1 LRDSETVV
9 ELGRVHGLALYFTWR
24 TLLLC
29 WARARLSDREAGV
42 TELRH
47 AITAY
52 TDQGNKLYVPF
63 FQGLLAEIEA
73 EGQDVEGALTRID
86 ERLWPD

>member
-1 LRDSETVV
+1 
-9 ELGRVHGLALYFTWR
+9 
-24 TLLLC
+24 
-29 WARARLSDREAGV
+29 
-42 TELRH
+42 
-47 AITAY
+47 
-52 TDQGNKLYVPF
+52 LYVPF